1 MDNGGDD
8 ILASMEYFMKG
19 KIGERADIPIEM
31 LKKFKQI
38 ADKLYRAGDEFW
50 KIIGFES
57 QLADIME
64 ARGQTRAEAFAEA
77 ASRVRRTMFT
87 YSQTGTRMKQLGRLP
102 VVGPFVSFSSE
113 SVRSTIEGIKLIQ
126 EDFADP
132 QTKHLARRRA
142 VGMAIAHSWV
152 FGVAAATQAAFDID
166 DDELEAVRMLGS
178 PWAENAN
185 IMVIGREADTGNLM
199 TLDLSYLD
207 MFNIWHRPIVSILR
221 DRPIEEG
228 LVGAVFETLKPFFGP
243 DIAIQNVGELALN
256 QKLRGGRVY
265 NPDAPNSDKLAD
277 IGEHIARGLGPG
289 IYQNYRRVDKALDG
303 QRAPS
308 GKVYDLTSELIATVG
323 FRSSTFDP
331 KLALNFRVND
341 FKETLRNANSY
352 LYDVAGDVNPKD
364 EDELSSAFKT
374 ANNIRVRGYNDFLKL
389 VNAAKRSGVSDRS
402 IRQVLRAANV
412 SKKYANALA
421 RGKEAPSWQLKSS
434 FMKGNV
440 KRAKLLIG
448 RDIASELRK
457 RRNTVR
463 QLARDLQR

>member
-1 MDNGGDD
+1 
-8 ILASMEYFMKG
+8 
-19 KIGERADIPIEM
+19 
-31 LKKFKQI
+31 
-38 ADKLYRAGDEFW
+38 
-50 KIIGFES
+50 
-57 QLADIME
+57 
-64 ARGQTRAEAFAEA
+64 
-77 ASRVRRTMFT
+77 
-87 YSQTGTRMKQLGRLP
+87 
-102 VVGPFVSFSSE
+102 
-113 SVRSTIEGIKLIQ
+113 
-126 EDFADP
+126 
-132 QTKHLARRRA
+132 
-142 VGMAIAHSWV
+142 
-152 FGVAAATQAAFDID
+152 
-166 DDELEAVRMLGS
+166 
-178 PWAENAN
+178 
-185 IMVIGREADTGNLM
+185 MVIGREADTGNLM